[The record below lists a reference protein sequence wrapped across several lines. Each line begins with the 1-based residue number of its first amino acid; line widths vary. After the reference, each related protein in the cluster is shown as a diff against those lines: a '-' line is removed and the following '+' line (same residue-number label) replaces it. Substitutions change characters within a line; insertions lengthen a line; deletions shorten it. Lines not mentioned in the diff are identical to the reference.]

1 MRVPQRGRAILRRL
15 SAHDAIGAFRPGD
28 FVLTSNSAGLARLL
42 GWATG
47 SKINHAGIIVDPLG
61 AVVEANP
68 SLLADARAFRMTSV
82 ADYLKAGKP
91 CWIGYVELRE
101 GSRQDVVAYIEHLVR
116 AQGVL
121 SATGQLW
128 QALHAILSIAPRAWT
143 RRVAWLRPLHATLDR
158 HALIIRE
165 EHCYSSGELVAR
177 ALERGGFIW
186 DCDPAH
192 VTPADLFE
200 RYHLADAPVRLTPKS
215 LSALRSRERV
225 TVGRRELSG
234 ERATITH
241 FAPRTTRG
249 ATVLAEAPRQQEPPQ
264 EGMRALLHLGV
275 LMAAGLA
282 VIGVIE
288 EMLRGTASDA

>member
-1 MRVPQRGRAILRRL
+1 MRVPQRGRAILRRV

-47 SKINHAGIIVDPLG
+47 SRINHAGVIVDPLG

-68 SLLADARAFRMTSV
+68 SLFVEARAFRMTSV

-101 GSRQDVVAYIEHLVR
+101 GSRQDVVAYVEHLVR
-116 AQGVL
+116 AQCVL

-128 QALHAILSIAPRAWT
+128 QALHAILGIAPRAWT

-158 HALIIRE
+158 HAFILRE

-200 RYHLADAPVRLTPKS
+200 RYYLADAPVQLTPKP
-215 LSALRSRERV
+215 LSALRSRERI
-225 TVGRRELSG
+225 TAGRRELPG
-234 ERATITH
+234 ERATITQ
-241 FAPRTTRG
+241 FTPRTMRG
-249 ATVLAEAPRQQEPPQ
+249 TTVLAEAPSPERPAQ

-275 LMAAGLA
+275 VMAAGLA
-282 VIGVIE
+282 VIRVIE
-288 EMLRGTASDA
+288 EMLRSAAGDA